1 MGDGPCLDR
10 HPVAWFPEQTRKA
23 VWLNWGRFLPVDMSL
38 TENEG
43 SLLGVIVRLEPLSSY
58 QLIKIFEESPVAKFN
73 NSKGAVYP
81 QVRRLKA
88 RGFLEAASA
97 KDEKKPSELV
107 KTTEL
112 GREALRLW
120 VQDISHDHTFLPDP
134 IRTRMMLLDLLSR
147 DEQIAWIVDMRRL
160 LEEKKREVQEFASKT
175 ELPFGDVVHASA
187 IAGLD
192 VRMEY
197 IDRLLVKIVRPG
209 GPN

>member
-1 MGDGPCLDR
+1 
-10 HPVAWFPEQTRKA
+10 
-23 VWLNWGRFLPVDMSL
+23 MSL

-58 QLIKIFEESPVAKFN
+58 QLIKVFEESPVAKFN

-88 RGFLEAASA
+88 RGFLETATTP
-97 KDEKKPSELV
+97 DDKKASELV
-107 KTTEL
+107 KTTDL

-120 VQDISHDHTFLPDP
+120 VQDINHDHTFLPDP
-134 IRTRMMLLDLLSR
+134 IRTRMMLLDLLSK

-160 LEEKKREVQEFASKT
+160 LEEKKREVEEFAEKT
-175 ELPFGDVVHASA
+175 VLPFGGVVHASA

-192 VRMEY
+192 VKIEY
-197 IDRLLVKIVRPG
+197 VDRLLRRIVRPG
-209 GPN
+209 GPH